1 MKKINRILLFVG
13 AVVAVMLSGCIEDGF
28 TSSPADQPTFSTDT
42 LDMGMVFTEAGT
54 PTHSFTVYN
63 RASKNLLISSI
74 GLRDGSQVFRL
85 NVDGISGR
93 TFQNVEIR
101 PNDSIFVLVEATLPP
116 NGQNTPIEISDWLD
130 FVTNGVRQTV
140 VLRADGQDILRR
152 RGLVIDSDTRLSA
165 EKPYQIFDSLVVEE
179 GARLTL
185 DPGVILYFHDK
196 ASLRVRGTLVS
207 EGTVE
212 HPVEMR
218 GDRTDNVVGKIN
230 YEVMS
235 GQWDGVKF
243 YPTSRDNR
251 LENTSIRNSCYGVEV
266 DSLGGSGNAP
276 ALTMVN
282 CRLRNSSG
290 RVLTVS
296 HSAVR
301 AVGCEFAEAADGVV
315 WLRGG
320 EHVFNHC
327 TFSNYYLF
335 SAISNPIINLLH
347 VNGKTD
353 DHSGQPFTKADISN
367 SIVYGLGSDM
377 SIGDLKETDVYVR
390 STLFKSEGSND
401 EHFIDCLWDKDPLF
415 YTVREE
421 YVFDYRLREGSPAI
435 GAANPALTLPAAD
448 TDGYGNP
455 RGTSPDMGAYVFTA
469 PEAQ

>member
-1 MKKINRILLFVG
+1 MLPPMKNRNSVFDLMKMINRILLFVG

-28 TSSPADQPTFSTDT
+28 TSSPSDQPTFSTDT

-165 EKPYQIFDSLVVEE
+165 EKPYQIFDSLVVKE
-179 GARLTL
+179 GARLTI

-207 EGTVE
+207 DGTVE
-212 HPVEMR
+212 KPVEMR

-243 YPTSRDNR
+243 YPTSRANR

-266 DSLGGSGNAP
+266 DSLGGSADAP
-276 ALTMVN
+276 AVTMVN

-296 HSAVR
+296 HSAVK
-301 AVGCEFAEAADGVV
+301 AVGCEFA
-315 WLRGG
+315 
-320 EHVFNHC
+320 
-327 TFSNYYLF
+327 
-335 SAISNPIINLLH
+335 
-347 VNGKTD
+347 
-353 DHSGQPFTKADISN
+353 
-367 SIVYGLGSDM
+367 
-377 SIGDLKETDVYVR
+377 
-390 STLFKSEGSND
+390 
-401 EHFIDCLWDKDPLF
+401 
-415 YTVREE
+415 
-421 YVFDYRLREGSPAI
+421 
-435 GAANPALTLPAAD
+435 
-448 TDGYGNP
+448 
-455 RGTSPDMGAYVFTA
+455 
-469 PEAQ
+469 